1 MKPIQFDV
9 AMLQLSNERTDV
21 FDLAQF
27 CPSPPLGDT
36 GGFDGAS
43 ELAQQVPKTACPN
56 CGQWVDDFDGFGVLT
71 HEECGYCSHPAS
83 LINDDGTLTCE
94 VCGHTFDEPKPCQH
108 LNCMEV
114 ANEKGGRVLVCLT
127 CGAVRPGG
135 F

>member
-9 AMLQLSNERTDV
+9 AMLQLSNERTNV

-56 CGQWVDDFDGFGVLT
+56 CGQWVDD
-71 HEECGYCSHPAS
+71 
-83 LINDDGTLTCE
+83 GTLTCE
-94 VCGHTFDEPKPCQH
+94 VCGHTFQE
-108 LNCMEV
+108 
-114 ANEKGGRVLVCLT
+114 GI
-127 CGAVRPGG
+127 
-135 F
+135 